1 MIAFLF
7 LVLGQTVHASVPASF
22 APSVDDFWESIRDN
36 DVPAVVAMVK
46 LGVSPDASTKADT
59 PLCYSIRRGNLEMV
73 NALLTLGASANLSE
87 PISQYTPLMVAA
99 KHLRPE
105 AIDPL
110 LAYGANVN
118 QTSVFGRNALHMA
131 ALYDSVDVAR
141 MLLQKTAVDANARGK
156 LCPLAVASRQGYLD
170 FVKLL
175 LAEYQGV
182 FSERCLTSA
191 IEMAEYNQHLDVL
204 EVLQTKKAP

>member
-7 LVLGQTVHASVPASF
+7 LMFAQTVQASVPSAF
-22 APSVDDFWESIRDN
+22 TPSTDDFWESIRDN

-59 PLCYSIRRGNLEMV
+59 PLCYSIRRGNSEMV
-73 NALLTLGASANLSE
+73 DALLKLGASANLSE

-99 KHLRPE
+99 KHQRPE
-105 AIDPL
+105 AVEPL
-110 LAYGANVN
+110 LSHGANVN

-131 ALYDSVDVAR
+131 ALYDSIDVAR
-141 MLLQKTAVDANARGK
+141 ILLQKTPVDGNARGK
-156 LCPLAVASRQGYLD
+156 LCPLAVASRQGYVE

-175 LAEYQGV
+175 LAEYQGK

-191 IEMAEYNQHLDVL
+191 KEMAEYNHHD
-204 EVLQTKKAP
+204 EVLAILNSKK